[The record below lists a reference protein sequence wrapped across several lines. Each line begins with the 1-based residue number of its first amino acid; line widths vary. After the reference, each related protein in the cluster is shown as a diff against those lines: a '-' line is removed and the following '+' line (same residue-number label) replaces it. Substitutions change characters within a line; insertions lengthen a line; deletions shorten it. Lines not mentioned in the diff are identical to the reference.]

1 MGRLEKGVPG
11 GQADH
16 MTVVQAL
23 FYRQIIPV
31 KNRVAGAN
39 IAQAANARAGRLKSR
54 DDIAKLPA
62 LMQQGGNIRAHFA
75 QMRRLP
81 CNRFFPG

>member
-16 MTVVQAL
+16 MTVVQAF

-39 IAQAANARAGRLKSR
+39 IAQAAYARACRLKAR

-62 LMQQGGNIRAHFA
+62 LMQ
-75 QMRRLP
+75 
-81 CNRFFPG
+81 